1 MKLETYQLSMSVSW
15 KTLANAANVG
25 LSIAHVTL
33 VVSAF
38 GFSAVSTAQ
47 ASGTSHK
54 QGEGDQH
61 AEAHPVEQ
69 LRAPV
74 VLVDR

>member
-1 MKLETYQLSMSVSW
+1 MSVSW

-38 GFSAVSTAQ
+38 GFIAVSTAQ

-54 QGEGDQH
+54 RAKAISTPRH
-61 AEAHPVEQ
+61 TRLNS
-69 LRAPV
+69 LRAG
-74 VLVDR
+74 RTRWS